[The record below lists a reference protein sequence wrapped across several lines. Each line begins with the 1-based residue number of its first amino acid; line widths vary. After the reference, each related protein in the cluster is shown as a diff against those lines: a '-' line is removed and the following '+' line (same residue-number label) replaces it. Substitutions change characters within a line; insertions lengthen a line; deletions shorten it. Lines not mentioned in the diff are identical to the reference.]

1 MLSEG
6 ERRFKIAGSCFGEIP
21 ARFEVCT
28 PLGVLT
34 LTQSAVAAAI
44 YTSCGRIGPPTNP
57 PTLIFLKR
65 FSSFFPSCLAIP
77 LAGFTNASAR
87 NQKMHKKKKPI
98 SSQSA
103 VRAGFYLFISPF
115 FFLSSSFSCCYF
127 RRPGA
132 STPSPW
138 LASQVP
144 RGSQSESPNQCI
156 SSNSHTLLILPLKFM
171 LLFPAGGPPAGWGPR
186 RPPYSR
192 GHGDTR
198 SAAPDAK

>member
-21 ARFEVCT
+21 TRFEVRT

-65 FSSFFPSCLAIP
+65 FSSFFPSWLAIP

-87 NQKMHKKKKPI
+87 HQKTHKKNHLV
-98 SSQSA
+98 SVGRSRW
-103 VRAGFYLFISPF
+103 VLFIYFAFFSSPL
-115 FFLSSSFSCCYF
+115 LSHVIF
-127 RRPGA
+127 
-132 STPSPW
+132 
-138 LASQVP
+138 
-144 RGSQSESPNQCI
+144 
-156 SSNSHTLLILPLKFM
+156 
-171 LLFPAGGPPAGWGPR
+171 
-186 RPPYSR
+186 
-192 GHGDTR
+192 
-198 SAAPDAK
+198 AAPVHRRLRLGSPAKYH

>member
-21 ARFEVCT
+21 ARFEVRT

-65 FSSFFPSCLAIP
+65 FSSFFPSWLAIP

-87 NQKMHKKKKPI
+87 NQKTHKKTHLV
-98 SSQSA
+98 S
-103 VRAGFYLFISPF
+103 VGRLRWVLFIYFAF
-115 FFLSSSFSCCYF
+115 FSFSSSFSCCYF

-132 STPSPW
+132 STPSPR

-198 SAAPDAK
+198 SAAPDAE